1 MRADFFPD
9 ADPILQ
15 GRVAIIEVTAKD
27 TRDPLQEHGRRRHE
41 ALRRELPHGL
51 VCVGAHLFDPA
62 PTQEGP
68 QDGGPRLG
76 RRITGP
82 RRITVLPAINHVRP
96 PLGIYGS
103 TRTYRP
109 VFEMHGW
116 GEVTSELHALLERG
130 DTDAMTSLITAEMLD
145 TFSVSATWG
154 HLAAALAATAAWWIV
169 SRPTAPTCGRPKPA
183 CCGTRSP
190 PTCAISPDDD
200 KRAGFLGRCGNP
212 P

>member
-27 TRDPLQEHGRRRHE
+27 TRDPLQEHGRWRHE

-68 QDGGPRLG
+68 QDGGPRLVEDH
-76 RRITGP
+76 RAAPDHRTASDQP
-82 RRITVLPAINHVRP
+82 RRP

-154 HLAAALAATAAWWIV
+154 HRAAALAAATAAWWIV